1 MSEEEKNNENNIII
15 EEKNNNQKSEL
26 TLLTLDE
33 YNKKNRLTKFTP
45 KSNKKWIFFHPKN
58 ININNEKKIENTE
71 SNKIIPKKDN
81 TEIIEKWKELQKSIK
96 ETLSL
101 EELMIEKQMQ
111 DNSQL
116 KEKFKEY
123 YSVKLK
129 CRKEYEIIS
138 NLESGKQKEKDYI
151 ISDNIERELLDTCE
165 PIKNLLFLLRN
176 RPDYI
181 VKIKNL
187 IKEDKDEVNSLV
199 ELLCNQFYDNIL
211 IPSQNQN
218 NPELDIL
225 IYKLLEDEII
235 SMNSATVDDFLN
247 NNTFLG
253 KFLSSYVKKD
263 EFRLFFGKLLK
274 PLILSIENEDDDC
287 LDLSILNIKS
297 KINKKERE
305 KEKEKEKS
313 VSNKINNKDEETD
326 FKTLYK
332 DIKRTTIKLKKNND
346 LDDDEPKEK
355 DEEKNNNIKVE
366 NENNQEYVDELTQD
380 VIISKIRK
388 EKNKDMKD
396 FYIHQLEQIN
406 SDPDIFTNNGL
417 KNILNEYSKES
428 KSILNKYKQNFIFIK
443 NLIDSLLQELIDKM
457 HNIPYSLRCI
467 CKIIYILITKKFPK
481 LPKFYRN
488 AFIGKFLFDKC
499 IFPILSLDSKNAIIN
514 RIFSSYVKGCLNVI
528 INVLSTS
535 NRGILYQANSD
546 TEKTI
551 FNYYLIEL
559 IPILSKFYEKLID
572 INLPSFINEYLKTIE
587 NQIEE
592 NIDNKIFHFQRKKNP
607 SKSNDSEKSNNI
619 IKNIYKNYEYVYNY
633 FKENPEEIMRLQG
646 ICFSAS
652 DVLYITKLISSNY
665 KIFENLP
672 EYDFFIKTIE
682 RIKTDDYKLDELA
695 KENQKE
701 KQVFY
706 IIFKDERNNQIE
718 NIFKSKKKDI
728 NTFYDDDKKESSL
741 ILNRIKFCIKNILK
755 NLELNFSYLDKATS
769 TDKLFSIFFYHLN
782 EIGENSEIYEKVP
795 IKWFARYIYENKNY
809 LDVKY
814 KNDDYDLL
822 YKEMV
827 NEEKEKLEELKN
839 ITSKII
845 TKNNINLFCA
855 NDLVNRINYSFDDV
869 FEEEK
874 LAKLEI
880 FIETEEIKVCILTSK
895 DSKEAQKLKIREV
908 EECNITNNDFH
919 KDWSKNKNKLS
930 CHAHNIKDFINK
942 FSYNTWDKE
951 NKLPT
956 PKKLVNEEIIFGKR
970 KSQIYKAFND
980 YMNIIKKRIKESNNN
995 KNLFKNINDYNYLLE
1010 KIEDFILRQIYKY
1023 VIPTM
1028 KKDTD
1033 KKFYEKTKSL
1043 SWLTPNKLDIKNIS
1057 TEQLDYS
1064 INCIRKLDEG
1074 KSINDKLNCIR
1085 EAHASLNNVI
1095 KFSTGNYSDA
1105 GQDEITPLFQYI
1117 IIQAQPQSIY
1127 INISYIKTFLDESEL
1142 SGSKGFLITQ
1152 IESAI
1157 SYIEKL
1163 DENLLKKKENENE
1176 LNNLIEN

>member
-1 MSEEEKNNENNIII
+1 MSEEEKNHENKIII
-15 EEKNNNQKSEL
+15 EQKEDFQRSEL

-33 YNKKNRLTKFTP
+33 YNKQNRLTKFTP
-45 KSNKKWIFFHPKN
+45 KSNKKWRFFQPKN
-58 ININNEKKIENTE
+58 NNIIKEEQGKNKESKKLIEKENNSKIL
-71 SNKIIPKKDN
+71 
-81 TEIIEKWKELQKSIK
+81 EKWKELQKSIK

-123 YSVKLK
+123 YGVKLK
-129 CRKEYEIIS
+129 CRKEYETIN
-138 NLESGKQKEKDYI
+138 NLESGKQKEKEYI

-165 PIKNLLFLLRN
+165 PIKNLLFLMRN

-218 NPELDIL
+218 NPELSNL

-235 SMNSATVDDFLN
+235 SMNSATVEDFLN
-247 NNTFLG
+247 NNSFLG
-253 KFLSSYVKKD
+253 KFLTTYVKKD

-274 PLILSIENEDDDC
+274 PLILSIDNQDDDC
-287 LDLSILNIKS
+287 LDLSIINIKS
-297 KINKKERE
+297 KLNKKERE

-313 VSNKINNKDEETD
+313 VSNKINIKEDEFD
-326 FKTLYK
+326 FKNLYK
-332 DIKRTTIKLKKNND
+332 DIKRTTIVFKKNKD
-346 LDDDEPKEK
+346 LDDDVKK
-355 DEEKNNNIKVE
+355 DEEKNNIKNDE
-366 NENNQEYVDELTQD
+366 NENNPEYFVELTQD
-380 VIISKIRK
+380 VLISKIRN
-388 EKNKDMKD
+388 EKDKDMKD
-396 FYIHQLEQIN
+396 FYIYQLEQIN
-406 SDPDIFTNNGL
+406 SDPEIFTNNGL

-428 KSILNKYKQNFIFIK
+428 KDILNKYKQNFIFIK
-443 NLIDSLLQELIDKM
+443 QLIDSLLQELIGKI
-457 HNIPYSLRCI
+457 NIIPYSLKCI
-467 CKIIYILITKKFPK
+467 CKIIYILISKKFPK

-488 AFIGKFLFDKC
+488 SFIGKFFFDKC

-514 RIFSSYVKGCLNVI
+514 RIFSSYVKNCLNVI
-528 INVLSTS
+528 INVLSSS

-559 IPILSKFYEKLID
+559 IPILNKFYEQLID
-572 INLPSFINEYLKTIE
+572 IKLPSFIDEYLKTID
-587 NQIEE
+587 NQIED
-592 NIDNKIFHFQRKKNP
+592 NIENKIFHFQRKKNP
-607 SKSNDSEKSNNI
+607 NKINDSEKINNM
-619 IKNIYKNYEYVYNY
+619 IKNNNKNYEYVYNY
-633 FKENPEEIMRLQG
+633 FNENPEEIMRLQG

-652 DVLYITKLISSNY
+652 DVLFIIKLISNNY
-665 KIFENLP
+665 KTFENLP

-682 RIKTDDYKLDELA
+682 RINTDDYKLDELSKSNA
-695 KENQKE
+695 NN
-701 KQVFY
+701 QVFY
-706 IIFKDERNNQIE
+706 IIFRDERNNQIE
-718 NIFKSKKKDI
+718 KIFKSKKKNI
-728 NTFYDDDKKESSL
+728 KAFSSDENSEKDSPL

-769 TDKLFSIFFYHLN
+769 TDKLFSSFFYHLN

-795 IKWFARYIYENKNY
+795 IKWYAKYIYENKNNI
-809 LDVKY
+809 DSKY
-814 KNDDYDLL
+814 IKNDYELL
-822 YKEMV
+822 YKEMFD
-827 NEEKEKLEELKN
+827 EEKEKLEDLKD

-855 NDLVNRINYSFDDV
+855 NDLVNKINFSFDDV

-874 LAKLEI
+874 LAKLEA
-880 FIETEEIKVCILTSK
+880 FIDTEEIKVCILTSK
-895 DSKEAQKLKIREV
+895 EPKEAQKLKIKDV
-908 EECNITNNDFH
+908 GECTITNNDFH
-919 KDWSKNKNKLS
+919 KDYSKYKNKLS

-956 PKKLVNEEIIFGKR
+956 PKKLVYEEIISGKR

-980 YMNIIKKRIKESNNN
+980 YMYIIKKRIKEPIKS
-995 KNLFKNINDYNYLLE
+995 KNLFKNITDYNYLLE
-1010 KIEDFILRQIYKY
+1010 KIEDFILHQIYKY
-1023 VIPTM
+1023 VFPSL
-1028 KKDTD
+1028 KKDSD
-1033 KKFYEKTKSL
+1033 NKFFNKTKSL

-1057 TEQLDYS
+1057 IEQLDYS
-1064 INCIRKLDEG
+1064 IKCIQNLDEG
-1074 KSINDKLNCIR
+1074 KSVNDKLNCIR

-1095 KFSTGNYSDA
+1095 KFSSGSDSDA

-1117 IIQAQPQSIY
+1117 IIRAQPQMIY
-1127 INISYIKTFLDESEL
+1127 TNISYIKTFLDESEL
-1142 SGSKGFLITQ
+1142 SGSKGFLVTQ

-1163 DENLLKKKENENE
+1163 DENLIKKKESES
-1176 LNNLIEN
+1176 NNLIEN